1 MAVELILSDDCKTLT
16 VAAGVGYENADIEL
30 YYNDVDTAESLV
42 DGLASNSPITTLD
55 GTGTIILDYNNIP
68 GADTEELNGVMKV
81 VILTYDWT
89 APLNPVLLERIELG
103 IIGMCKLNCCLAKKT
118 RELVECTCA
127 TCKECVS
134 LLDEVT
140 KVYLLSKG
148 MEVNIAGC
156 VQTQGLYK
164 TTIEEYNKAID
175 ICGLEDC
182 DCNC

>member
-1 MAVELILSDDCKTLT
+1 MAVEANLSQDCKTL
-16 VAAGVGYENADIEL
+16 AISAGVGYENADLEL
-30 YYNDVDTAESLV
+30 YYNDVDTAQSLV
-42 DGLASNSPITTLD
+42 DGLATNSPVTTLD
-55 GTGTIILDYNNIP
+55 GTGNLILDYTNIP
-68 GADTEELNGVMKV
+68 SAITAELNGVMKI
-81 VILTYDWT
+81 VIFVYDYSD
-89 APLNPVLLERIELG
+89 PLNPVLLERIEVGVL
-103 IIGMCKLNCCLAKKT
+103 GMCKLNCCLAKKV

-148 MEVNIAGC
+148 MEVNVAGC
-156 VQTQGLYK
+156 VQTQALYK
-164 TTIEEYNKAID
+164 KTIEEYNKAIE